1 MTDVA
6 IRVTLAAFVHSP
18 QQHIMI
24 KYPDSIQL
32 SQHEKGYFMH
42 DIAPLI
48 YDLAVMLGLASIVIV
63 IFQRIKQPI
72 VLGYLVA
79 GMVIG
84 PYTPPYGLVSD
95 VENIKILSELGVI
108 FLMFSLGLEFSFQ
121 KLTKVGFSASVIG
134 TIEVVLM
141 VVIGFS
147 AGWFLGWS
155 YYDCLFLGAALSIS
169 STTIIIKAIEE
180 LHLKTKR
187 FAEIIFGTLVIEDLL
202 AILLLVALST
212 IVLTKNIL
220 FMGMVLATG
229 KLILVVGSWFII
241 GYFMMPTIFRK
252 IAKYVNHETLTIIAV
267 ALCLFLVC
275 VAASLHYSTAL
286 GAFIMGSIL
295 AETHLVHRIEYLI
308 RPIRDIFAAVFFVSI
323 GMLIDPA
330 IIVQNWGVVLFLAAI
345 TIFGKLL
352 TTSMGGLLTG
362 QSVNTSVRVGFSMA
376 QIGEFSFIIVGLG
389 EVLKVI
395 DHKLYPIVV
404 AVSGITTFTTPYLI
418 RFSGIMGSYLE
429 THMPEKTKYFLNSYS
444 AWVYRTQVSSQDDP
458 WIGSITMRLFINGL
472 IVAIIFTLTNY
483 YVMPRLMLFA
493 EQTWL
498 MNTLGLLI
506 ATLCSLPFIWGML
519 FFFKSTRMPNYAAN
533 RLNPI
538 VFMAWLLT
546 LFEVTVLGIVYF
558 HTFITVMIFL
568 AIASVFLGFTYR
580 RLEKS
585 YHWFEQQ
592 LINNIKPD
600 EKSDAIRYAE
610 LAPWDTHL
618 VEVEVGESAYLT
630 NKTLKECGLREKYGI
645 NIVAILHGSRV
656 IPAPRGKERIVGD
669 DKLVVLGNDEQIDA
683 FKEAIAS
690 ASAIVEPKHLLSD
703 FTLKAFLL
711 DEGNSLVGKT
721 IRKSKVRELFNGM
734 VVGLER
740 DNVRVLNPNPDMV
753 LQPDDLLLI
762 VGMEEKLRD
771 ADLG

>member
-1 MTDVA
+1 
-6 IRVTLAAFVHSP
+6 
-18 QQHIMI
+18 
-24 KYPDSIQL
+24 
-32 SQHEKGYFMH
+32 MH

-48 YDLAVMLGLASIVIV
+48 YDLAIMLGLASIVIV
-63 IFQRIKQPI
+63 IFQRIRQPV

-134 TIEVVLM
+134 TLEVVLM
-141 VVIGFS
+141 VVIGFAS
-147 AGWFLGWS
+147 GWFLGWS

-169 STTIIIKAIEE
+169 STTIIIKAIDE

-187 FAEIIFGTLVIEDLL
+187 FAEIIFGTLIIEDLL

-212 IVLTKNIL
+212 VVLTKNVL
-220 FMGMVLATG
+220 SMGMVLATG

-241 GYFMMPTIFRK
+241 GYFLMPTIFRK
-252 IAKYVNHETLTIIAV
+252 IAKYINHETLTIISV
-267 ALCLFLVC
+267 ALCLTLVC
-275 VAASLHYSTAL
+275 IAASLHYSTAL

-295 AETHLVHRIEYLI
+295 AETHLVHRIEHLI

-330 IIVQNWGVVLFLAAI
+330 VIVHNWGVVLFLALV

-352 TTSMGGLLTG
+352 TTSIGGLLTG

-395 DHKLYPIVV
+395 DPKLYPIVV

-418 RFSGIMGSYLE
+418 RFSGVVGSYLE

-444 AWVYRTQVSSQDDP
+444 AWVYRTQVSSQGDS
-458 WIGSITMRLFINGL
+458 WIGGITMRLLINGL
-472 IVAIIFTLTNY
+472 IVAIIFTLTY
-483 YVMPRLMLFA
+483 YYAMPRLMLFT
-493 EQTWL
+493 EETWL
-498 MNTLGLLI
+498 MNTLGLLTAI
-506 ATLCSLPFIWGML
+506 LCSLPFIWGML
-519 FFFKSTRMPNYAAN
+519 FFFKSARMPNYAAT

-538 VFMAWLLT
+538 VFMVWLLT

-568 AIASVFLGFTYR
+568 AIALVFLGFTYH

-585 YHWFEQQ
+585 YHWFEKQ
-592 LINNIKPD
+592 LINNIKQ
-600 EKSDAIRYAE
+600 EQKSDAIRYAE

-630 NKTLKECGLREKYGI
+630 NKTLKECALREKYGI

-669 DKLVVLGNDEQIDA
+669 DKLIVLGNDEQIDA

-690 ASAIVEPKHLLSD
+690 ASAVVEPKHLLSD

-711 DEGNSLVGKT
+711 AEGDSLIGKT

-740 DNVRVLNPNPDMV
+740 DNVRILNPNPTMV

-762 VGMEEKLRD
+762 VGTEEKLKD

>member
-1 MTDVA
+1 
-6 IRVTLAAFVHSP
+6 
-18 QQHIMI
+18 
-24 KYPDSIQL
+24 QL

-187 FAEIIFGTLVIEDLL
+187 FAEIIFGILVIEDLL

-229 KLILVVGSWFII
+229 KLILVVASWFII

-252 IAKYVNHETLTIIAV
+252 IAKYINHETLTIIAV